1 MDYNVGDVVH
11 IDISAYKG
19 TGDTHSCVGI
29 IVEKTYESQRT
40 LDPDRR
46 ARISKYG
53 VMSPEFS
60 RIVFL
65 TDTHLS
71 PLSCKGVL

>member
-1 MDYNVGDVVH
+1 MDYNIGDVVH
-11 IDISAYKG
+11 INISAYKG
-19 TGDTHSCVGI
+19 TGTTCSCVGI
-29 IVEKTYESQRT
+29 IVEKIYQSQRT

-46 ARISKYG
+46 VRISKYG
-53 VMSPEFS
+53 IMSPEFS
-60 RIVFL
+60 RVVFL